1 MCLISLFQTW
11 CVFAG
16 EYVLVWKKGVAVL
29 TAGNVKVTPDP
40 RISLVNGNNLQIL
53 DLTPQDAGV
62 YTCQIGTLIPKELSH
77 TLEVL
82 GKNHNKKL
90 NPVSTDPQNNSPFFS
105 DYQAMLENRAN

>member
-1 MCLISLFQTW
+1 M
-11 CVFAG
+11 
-16 EYVLVWKKGVAVL
+16 LVWKKGVAVL

-82 GKNHNKKL
+82 GKKYCVVYF
-90 NPVSTDPQNNSPFFS
+90 NPTIIPSFFRLLLS
-105 DYQAMLENRAN
+105 GKR